1 MKQRKSVVYKK
12 DIIKQVAEKLGED
25 EKTVEHVLN
34 FSIYRLKKLSRSNLS
49 IKIPHIGI
57 FYLKEGGL
65 IKKHQRF
72 VKKYGEDSKE
82 AKSVWNKIEE
92 IREKTGGKFT
102 IHRTR
107 SKIRDFTFTTSN
119 NLEKIEVTQNEEWI

>member
-12 DIIKQVAEKLGED
+12 DIIKEVAQKLGED
-25 EKTVEHVLN
+25 EKVVEHVLN
-34 FSIYRLKKLSRSNLS
+34 FSIHRLKKLSRSNLS
-49 IKIPHIGI
+49 IKIPHLGI

-65 IKKHQRF
+65 RKKHQRF

-82 AKSVWNKIEE
+82 AISVWNKIEE
-92 IREKTGGKFT
+92 IREKTGGKYT

-107 SKIRDFTFTTSN
+107 AKLRDFTFTTSN